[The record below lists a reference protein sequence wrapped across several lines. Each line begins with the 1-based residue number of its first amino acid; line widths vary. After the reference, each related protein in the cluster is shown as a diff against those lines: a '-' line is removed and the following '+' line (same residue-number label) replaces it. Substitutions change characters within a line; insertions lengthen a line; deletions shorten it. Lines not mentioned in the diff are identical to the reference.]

1 MKRIPLPNR
10 ALALPLISVVFMW
23 ALFMAA
29 QYLQLVTGAYT
40 NNASNPSAWLYLAGF
55 AVPACASLRAR
66 GWAYRPETTENPGL
80 VRAAQRFTNLGL
92 VLSLVGLTIF
102 VFATFISAFGQ
113 YSQSSDLAMRFA
125 WVYGPIIVATGLV
138 VFVMLRALVFGHKT
152 EAGEKTRMSA
162 EQRALALGYAVPILC
177 TSFAIIL
184 GLAIYDATRTT
195 LDVWIWVTI
204 VSIIG
209 VGVILGTRFAT
220 KARADRTPVVRTR
233 AALAEGAATLN
244 FVLSVIFGGGVGIL
258 AFANGIGAI
267 EKLRN
272 WNVSTDGTFGPGTP
286 MWNMTSLSWNW
297 VIRDLAP
304 AKLLI
309 LIATIGVYLA
319 ITERH
324 RVRKES

>member
-1 MKRIPLPNR
+1 MNRIPLPNR

-23 ALFMAA
+23 AFFMAG
-29 QYLQLVTGAYT
+29 QYLQLRTGAYS
-40 NNASNPSAWLYLAGF
+40 NNASNPSAWLFLAGF
-55 AVPACASLRAR
+55 VIPACASLRAR
-66 GWAYRPETTENPGL
+66 GWAYRADASQNASL

-102 VFATFISAFGQ
+102 VFITFISAFSS
-113 YSQSSDLAMRFA
+113 YSQSSDLGMRFA
-125 WVYGPIIVATGLV
+125 WVYGPIIVATGV
-138 VFVMLRALVFGHKT
+138 IVFVMLRALVFGHKT
-152 EAGEKTRMSA
+152 EGGEKTRMN
-162 EQRALALGYAVPILC
+162 EQQRALALGYAVPILC
-177 TSFAIIL
+177 TAFAIIL

-220 KARADRTPVVRTR
+220 KARGDRTPVVRTR

-244 FVLSVIFGGGVGIL
+244 FVLSVVFGGGVGIL

-267 EKLRN
+267 EKLRS
-272 WNVSTDGTFGPGTP
+272 WNVNPDGNSVSP
-286 MWNMTSLSWNW
+286 MWNISDISWNW
-297 VIRDLAP
+297 VIRDFAP

-309 LIATIGVYLA
+309 LIATVGVYLA

-324 RVRKES
+324 RTRKES